1 MPLKVFSKSL
11 CLSLH
16 RNSKT
21 YIMQDKDK
29 NISQEQ
35 SWHPPMNAEQAA
47 KPAHPPELRFQEE
60 SRHNS
65 ARSLIN
71 CLKFSKLQIY
81 DPIMREV
88 LTDAMLRMDERI
100 TTLEERMCFF
110 ESSGAILQKS
120 HMNAE
125 EVARYLGYTRCAIY
139 NLTRRKQIPFHKI
152 RRHIFF
158 DKQEID
164 EWIRKKRPTK
174 WDELGVTPESIPI
187 DFNETTALMKQRA
200 NLNKQDNSSQS
211 NNNNTQ

>member
-1 MPLKVFSKSL
+1 
-11 CLSLH
+11 
-16 RNSKT
+16 
-21 YIMQDKDK
+21 MQ
-29 NISQEQ
+29 
-35 SWHPPMNAEQAA
+35 W
-47 KPAHPPELRFQEE
+47 
-60 SRHNS
+60 
-65 ARSLIN
+65 
-71 CLKFSKLQIY
+71 
-81 DPIMREV
+81 
-88 LTDAMLRMDERI
+88 LRMDERI